1 MDSYS
6 NNNNEALLQEIKRL
20 SVADDPQAIS
30 LIYEQFFHRLTKFS
44 FSFVKTREAAEEVVE
59 DVIIKWWRN
68 KNGIST
74 IQNLSVYFFAAV
86 RNQSLN
92 YLERRPTYSAS
103 SLNQSDYSVESGA
116 ISPLEHLIISE
127 MNQQLQV
134 AVSSLPERCQL
145 IFRLVREEGLKYK
158 EVAEILNISV
168 NTIDNQMAIAVRRI
182 CASLHIKKDRPYL
195 TTI

>member
-1 MDSYS
+1 MNSQT
-6 NNNNEALLQEIKRL
+6 NNDNQALLQEIKRL

-30 LIYEQFFHRLTKFS
+30 MIYECFFQRLIRFS

-68 KNGIST
+68 KTGIDA
-74 IQNLSVYFFAAV
+74 IENLSVYFFTAV

-92 YLERRPTYSAS
+92 YLERQAKYTTAHLSG
-103 SLNQSDYSVESGA
+103 LDNESESHS

-127 MNQQLQV
+127 MNQELQV
-134 AVSSLPERCQL
+134 AVATLPERCQL

-158 EVAEILNISV
+158 EIADILNISI

-182 CASLHIKKDRPYL
+182 CASLHIKKGAPYL
-195 TTI
+195 KAI